1 MTTIKTSDPAQ
12 LHLLLVAVSNK
23 DAKAFRTLYES
34 CSPKL
39 FGFVLRVLQNRELAE
54 EVLQE
59 SFVNIWNN
67 AGSYQTSLAAPM
79 TWMITIVRNKAFD
92 LLRKLNSGQVY
103 EVALDGELFDSEL
116 LAAMESEEANPMDA
130 LDLSQNAESLAL
142 CMSKLVAMHRQ
153 AMALAFYHDLSYSE
167 VADHLSQPLG
177 TVKTW
182 IRRGLEQLRLCLSTR
197 SAT

>member
-1 MTTIKTSDPAQ
+1 MTNIKTSDPAQ

-39 FGFVLRVLQNRELAE
+39 FGFVCVLQNRELAE

-92 LLRKLNSGQVY
+92 LLHPALNNGQVY

-116 LAAMESEEANPMDA
+116 LAPPWKAKRRIPWM
-130 LDLSQNAESLAL
+130 
-142 CMSKLVAMHRQ
+142 R
-153 AMALAFYHDLSYSE
+153 
-167 VADHLSQPLG
+167 
-177 TVKTW
+177 W
-182 IRRGLEQLRLCLSTR
+182 I
-197 SAT
+197 